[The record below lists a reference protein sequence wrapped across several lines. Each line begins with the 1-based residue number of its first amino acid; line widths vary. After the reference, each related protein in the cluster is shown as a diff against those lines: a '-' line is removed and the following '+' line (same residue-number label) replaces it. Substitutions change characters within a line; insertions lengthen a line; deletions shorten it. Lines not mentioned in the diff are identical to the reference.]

1 MQVVRV
7 CVACAT
13 EGVKNMKFLQ
23 AVSGV
28 LWVGGVAVITLAAT
42 FQARAADVYWSV
54 GVQSGPAVV
63 VPSRSAY
70 PPPRVV
76 YAPPPP
82 PPRQWWWCPPVM
94 RCHHRVG
101 TARRIA
107 VTARP
112 TTTIIVTTIGAM
124 RAKIAT
130 IAAQGPPAIT
140 KMWGISIATV
150 GRVGDAEFIFLQ
162 QPCAKLRA

>member
-13 EGVKNMKFLQ
+13 EGVRNMKLLQ
-23 AVSGV
+23 ALSGV

-63 VPSRSAY
+63 VPSRPAY
-70 PPPRVV
+70 PPPACGVCAAAT
-76 YAPPPP
+76 APQ
-82 PPRQWWWCPPVM
+82 QWWWYPPVM

-101 TARRIA
+101 MARRIA
-107 VTARP
+107 VTARS
-112 TTTIIVTTIGAM
+112 TTTVHIATTIGAM

-130 IAAQGPPAIT
+130 IAA
-140 KMWGISIATV
+140 
-150 GRVGDAEFIFLQ
+150 
-162 QPCAKLRA
+162 